1 MMDFIEESREAFGVE
16 PICKALQFAPSTYYD
31 RRAIV
36 RDPERASRRAKSD
49 AAMSL
54 RIDGAWEDNR
64 KLYGARKIWHVLRR
78 DGQDVARCTVERL
91 MRALGIRG
99 VVRGKRVVTTNPD
112 TSLPCPDD
120 KVNRI
125 FKADRPNKLWV
136 SDFTYV
142 PTWSGTVYVA
152 FVIDVFARR
161 IVGWRVSTSMTTKFV
176 LDALDQAIWQRKTLD
191 NKSLVHHSDRGS
203 QYLSIK
209 YTERLAQAE
218 IDLSVGTVGD
228 AYDNA
233 LAECVIGLFKTE
245 VINQIGPWKS
255 MREVEWE
262 TLKWVDWYNNRRLL
276 GPIGYVPPA
285 EAEEAFY
292 ANLNTIDMVA

>member
-1 MMDFIEESREAFGVE
+1 MEFSGSSLSAGRCSLPLLLPGRRIAQQFCREG
-16 PICKALQFAPSTYYD
+16 TYYD
-31 RRAIV
+31 RRAIA
-36 RDPERASRRAKSD
+36 RDPDRASARAKSD
-49 AAMSL
+49 SALSVKIDAAW
-54 RIDGAWEDNR
+54 DANR

-78 DGQDVARCTVERL
+78 EGQDVARCTVERL
-91 MRALGIRG
+91 MRDLGIKG
-99 VVRGKRVVTTNPD
+99 VVRGKKVITTQPD
-112 TSLPCPDD
+112 TSQPCPDD
-120 KVNRI
+120 KVNRL

-161 IVGWRVSTSMTTKFV
+161 IVGWRTSTSMKTQFV
-176 LDALDQAIWQRKTLD
+176 LDALDQAIWQRKTPD
-191 NKSLVHHSDRGS
+191 NKDLVHHSDRGS

-209 YTERLAQAE
+209 YTERLAEAG

-262 TLKWVDWYNNRRLL
+262 TLKWPYGDASIAYRLTDRL
-276 GPIGYVPPA
+276 V
-285 EAEEAFY
+285 
-292 ANLNTIDMVA
+292 

>member
-1 MMDFIEESREAFGVE
+1 MIAFIEESRDALGVE
-16 PICKALQFAPSTYYD
+16 PICRALQFAPSTYYE
-31 RRAIV
+31 RRSIAL
-36 RDPERASRRAKSD
+36 DPDRASARARSD
-49 AAMSL
+49 AALSVK
-54 RIDGAWEDNR
+54 IDKAWADNR
-64 KLYGARKIWHVLRR
+64 KLYGARKVWHVLLRE
-78 DGQDVARCTVERL
+78 GEDVARCTVERL
-91 MRALGIRG
+91 MRNLGIRG
-99 VVRGKRVVTTNPD
+99 VVRGKKVITTQPD
-112 TSLPCPDD
+112 TSQPCPDD
-120 KVNRI
+120 KVNRV

-161 IVGWRVSTSMTTKFV
+161 IVGWRTSTSMKTQFV
-176 LDALDQAIWQRKTLD
+176 LDALEQAIWQRKTPD
-191 NKSLVHHSDRGS
+191 NKDLVHHSDRGS

-209 YTERLAQAE
+209 YTERLAEAD

-276 GPIGYVPPA
+276 GPIGYITPA
-285 EAEEAFY
+285 EAEETFY
-292 ANLNTIDMVA
+292 ANLNTLDMVA

>member
-1 MMDFIEESREAFGVE
+1 MIAFIEESREALGVE
-16 PICKALQFAPSTYYD
+16 PICKALQFAPSTYYE
-31 RRAIV
+31 RRAIA
-36 RDPERASRRAKSD
+36 RDPDRASLRAKSD
-49 AAMSL
+49 AALSL
-54 RIDGAWEDNR
+54 KIDGAWADNR

-78 DGQDVARCTVERL
+78 EGEDVARCTVERL
-91 MRALGIRG
+91 MRALGIKG
-99 VVRGKRVVTTNPD
+99 VVRGKKVITTNPD

-120 KVNRI
+120 KVNRL

-152 FVIDVFARR
+152 FVIDVFVRR
-161 IVGWRVSTSMTTKFV
+161 IVGWRTSTSMKTQFV
-176 LDALDQAIWQRKTLD
+176 LDALEQAIWQRKTPD
-191 NKSLVHHSDRGS
+191 NKDLVHHSDRGS

-209 YTERLAQAE
+209 YTERLAEAE

-276 GPIGYVPPA
+276 SPIGYITPA
-285 EAEEAFY
+285 EAEEAFC
-292 ANLNTIDMVA
+292 ANLNTLDMVA

>member
-1 MMDFIEESREAFGVE
+1 MMDFIEKSREAFGVE

-120 KVNRI
+120 RVNRI

-152 FVIDVFARR
+152 P
-161 IVGWRVSTSMTTKFV
+161 
-176 LDALDQAIWQRKTLD
+176 
-191 NKSLVHHSDRGS
+191 
-203 QYLSIK
+203 
-209 YTERLAQAE
+209 
-218 IDLSVGTVGD
+218 
-228 AYDNA
+228 
-233 LAECVIGLFKTE
+233 CV
-245 VINQIGPWKS
+245 
-255 MREVEWE
+255 REVVRCSTFPLFLRWA
-262 TLKWVDWYNNRRLL
+262 
-276 GPIGYVPPA
+276 G
-285 EAEEAFY
+285 
-292 ANLNTIDMVA
+292 

>member
-1 MMDFIEESREAFGVE
+1 MMDFIEESREALGVE

-31 RRAIV
+31 RRAIA

-49 AAMSL
+49 AALSL
-54 RIDGAWEDNR
+54 KIDGAWEDNR

-78 DGQDVARCTVERL
+78 EGEDVARCTVERL
-91 MRALGIRG
+91 MRSLGIKG

-120 KVNRI
+120 KVNRL

-276 GPIGYVPPA
+276 GPIGYITPA

>member
-1 MMDFIEESREAFGVE
+1 MIDFIEESREALGVE
-16 PICKALQFAPSTYYD
+16 PICRALQFAPSTYYD
-31 RRAIV
+31 RRAIA
-36 RDPERASRRAKSD
+36 RDPDRASLRAKLD
-49 AAMSL
+49 AALSL
-54 RIDGAWEDNR
+54 KIDAAWENNR

-78 DGQDVARCTVERL
+78 DGENVARCTVERL
-91 MRALGIRG
+91 MHTLGIKG
-99 VVRGKRVVTTNPD
+99 VVRGKRVITTNPD
-112 TSLPCPDD
+112 TSQPCPDD
-120 KVNRI
+120 KVNRL
-125 FKADRPNKLWV
+125 FKAERPNKLWV

-176 LDALDQAIWQRKTLD
+176 LDALDQAIWQRKTPD

-209 YTERLAQAE
+209 YTERLAAAE

-233 LAECVIGLFKTE
+233 LAECVVGLFKTE

-276 GPIGYVPPA
+276 GPIGYITPA

>member
-1 MMDFIEESREAFGVE
+1 MDFTEESREEFGVE

-99 VVRGKRVVTTNPD
+99 VVRGKRIVTTNPD

-292 ANLNTIDMVA
+292 ANLNSFDMVA

>member
-31 RRAIV
+31 RRTIV
-36 RDPERASRRAKSD
+36 RDPDRASRRAKSD
-49 AAMSL
+49 AALSL
-54 RIDGAWEDNR
+54 KIDAAWENNR

-78 DGQDVARCTVERL
+78 DGQDVARCTVGRL
-91 MRALGIRG
+91 MRALGFRG

-112 TSLPCPDD
+112 TSQPCPDD

-191 NKSLVHHSDRGS
+191 NRSLVHHSDRGS